1 MCLTV
6 VTIAN
11 MATTLAAR
19 CFIWQHYDVIAN
31 FVDLDNKAHFE
42 QLVLYLL
49 YDKVDAP
56 PTKVTIPLQSSTF
69 EDDMLDIVNELGAF
83 TISMFAEVKAS
94 MNVRAHEHP
103 DNSEVEKSIVADTE
117 CMHNIPRPG
126 FHPGYFHNDIEV
138 DDLEHLT
145 PSHVFT
151 DDNPILTHWFPGRA
165 LVPVEVGPAQIESKL
180 DQPLTSL
187 DLMYIRLILVAENA
201 LCVVTTSSRPLDM
214 EDFNHVESVDT
225 MDDFIRSVHWQF
237 FSKAMD
243 GYITVGVLGW
253 LCLIQGSASS
263 TSMTDASAENVD
275 KFDIHIRET
284 NARLLTTQIGPV
296 LRPSC
301 DCHHLQASDCS
312 DNVTLDDNIDPVLMD
327 HDHESMSVL
336 CEQPP
341 SDGGWTLCNMEDT
354 SIEPPPTPPSPSPL
368 ATPPPP
374 PSQALSPPV
383 APPMASP
390 NADIP
395 ASPTIW
401 MTPKRSCDPAP
412 PPQAS
417 PPVDEKHTAPATRR
431 FRKLRTTILHN
442 HDVITV
448 QRTTRQLTISVAGK
462 SPMGGWAG
470 DIGWRAMHKH
480 PIPHNNELGHILGAY
495 SVHDLNNGR
504 LILSTQNRKSLQR
517 LERYALHALFL
528 HHQENRAHTGVFLLD
543 ELAKW
548 FQDFKPLEDHDL
560 IIV

>member
-42 QLVLYLL
+42 QLVLYFV
-49 YDKVDAP
+49 YDEVDAP

-103 DNSEVEKSIVADTE
+103 DNSEVEKSIVADT
-117 CMHNIPRPG
+117 
-126 FHPGYFHNDIEV
+126 
-138 DDLEHLT
+138 
-145 PSHVFT
+145 
-151 DDNPILTHWFPGRA
+151 
-165 LVPVEVGPAQIESKL
+165 
-180 DQPLTSL
+180 
-187 DLMYIRLILVAENA
+187 
-201 LCVVTTSSRPLDM
+201 
-214 EDFNHVESVDT
+214 
-225 MDDFIRSVHWQF
+225 
-237 FSKAMD
+237 
-243 GYITVGVLGW
+243 TVGVPGW
-253 LCLIQGSASS
+253 LWLSQGSASS

-275 KFDIHIRET
+275 KFDIHIGET

-301 DCHHLQASDCS
+301 HCHHLQASDCS
-312 DNVTLDDNIDPVLMD
+312 DNVTLIDNIDPVLMD

-395 ASPTIW
+395 ASPPIW
-401 MTPKRSCDPAP
+401 MAPKHSCDPAP

-417 PPVDEKHTAPATRR
+417 PPVDEEHTAPATRR

-504 LILSTQNRKSLQR
+504 LILSTQNRKGLER

-560 IIV
+560 III